1 MKIPHFYK
9 KDDLFYGIVNCYNN
23 LPEKLKEPPKRLF
36 MSKKRIKEFINNEYI
51 ICKEKNCQSC
61 EDTIK
66 LKTTTM
72 G

>member
-1 MKIPHFYK
+1 MKLY
-9 KDDLFYGIVNCYNN
+9 CYNN
-23 LPEKLKEPPKRLF
+23 LPEKIKEPPKRLF

-72 G
+72 GWRKYLLLIYKIIN